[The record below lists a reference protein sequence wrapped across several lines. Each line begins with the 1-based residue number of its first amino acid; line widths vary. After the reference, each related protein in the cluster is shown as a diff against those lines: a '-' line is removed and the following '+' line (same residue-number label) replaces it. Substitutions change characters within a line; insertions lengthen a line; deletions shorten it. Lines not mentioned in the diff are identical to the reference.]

1 MKQDVDILLLDVEEV
16 ELECHTEVGSAPT
29 MYTTAIYSVDNIIFT
44 YLYYIYIYLYLY
56 YIYIFISYLHIFIF
70 ILYLHVQIHKLIPEP
85 GNKDNKYNK
94 VTTTSVKCVSI

>member
-1 MKQDVDILLLDVEEV
+1 
-16 ELECHTEVGSAPT
+16 

-44 YLYYIYIYLYLY
+44 YIYIYIIL
-56 YIYIFISYLHIFIF
+56 YLHIFIF